1 MEKLEVP
8 SRRGP
13 RELEVDT
20 PTFDD
25 PFITRHL
32 TKEMTKIETNK
43 H

>member
-25 PFITRHL
+25 PLPGT
-32 TKEMTKIETNK
+32 
-43 H
+43 